1 MKNVSI
7 LLIFLLTGLSSHLY
21 AQKMKIKVTVGTK
34 EFTATLNDSE
44 ASEELVKMLPMTL
57 NMSEHGNIEK
67 TVYLS
72 KSLPGRANNPG
83 LIQAGDIMVWSSRS
97 LVLFYSSHRTSY
109 SYIRLGKI
117 DNISGLREALGR
129 GSVEV
134 KYELIK

>member
-1 MKNVSI
+1 MKKVSI
-7 LLIFLLTGLSSHLY
+7 LLFLLLIGLSSHLY

-44 ASEELVKMLPMTL
+44 ASQELVRMLPMTL

-67 TVYLS
+67 TAYLP
-72 KSLPGRANNPG
+72 KSLPGRATNPG
-83 LIQAGDIMVWSSRS
+83 SIQAGDIMVWSSRS
-97 LVLFYSSHRTSY
+97 LVLFYSSHRTYY